1 MPKTATQQQ
10 PATSAPYRYMQ
21 GVSVPASSVRPKEFF
36 ARTRRHTVT
45 EASRSWNGLGGQ
57 DVFELK
63 KADILDRLF
72 LRISGN
78 VVSTPG
84 TGTVATTRKWPYDLA
99 RQIRFTA
106 NGASNLINANG
117 SLLVAREFTASPDR
131 DDRGISQ
138 SVSGATVNQGT
149 LSKNCES
156 WGVGSGATAIG
167 AGTYP
172 FDIIIP
178 IPVAENGLDL
188 VGAIYCASSSTDLT
202 LMVDWESAANMF
214 VLTGNAAVAVNA
226 TVQLTSQRYSI
237 PMGADGQIVVPD
249 LSVFHSIVKTATNT
263 IGNGPNE
270 TRLVG
275 QGAGKTLLRV
285 LFRTLNGNPAVPLV
299 VNSTNYGEQAYR
311 FSSNE
316 TPDDY
321 FDGQTLRWINERAYN
336 ADIGAVWGYACH
348 DFAAENA
355 FRDAIDMGTTS
366 ELRLVTTIQ
375 SGVSL
380 SSPSFEYAQETIFAA
395 GAGS

>member
-1 MPKTATQQQ
+1 MAPKTQQQ

-21 GVSVPASSVRPKEFF
+21 GVSIPATSVRPKEFF
-36 ARTRRHTVT
+36 ARTRRHIVG
-45 EASRSWNGLGGQ
+45 EASRTWNGLGGQ

-63 KADILDRLF
+63 KADILDRLY
-72 LRISGN
+72 LRIVGS
-78 VVSTPG
+78 VVVTPG
-84 TGTVATTRKWPYDLA
+84 TGTVATTRRWPYDLP

-131 DDRGISQ
+131 DDRGVIQ
-138 SVSGATVNQGT
+138 SVAGANVQQGT
-149 LSKNCES
+149 LSKNTES
-156 WGVGSGATAIG
+156 WGLGSGATAIG
-167 AGTYP
+167 AGTYN
-172 FDIIIP
+172 FDITIP
-178 IPVAENGLDL
+178 VPVAENSVDL
-188 VGAIYCASSSTDLT
+188 AGAIYCASSSTDLT
-202 LMVDWESAANMF
+202 LMVDWESQANMF
-214 VLTGNAAVAVNA
+214 VLTGNAAVAVTA

-249 LSVFHSIVKTATNT
+249 LSVFHSIVKTATST
-263 IGNGPNE
+263 ISNGANE

-285 LFRTLNGNPAVPLV
+285 LFRTLNGSPAVPLT

-321 FDGQTLRWINERAYN
+321 YDGGTLRWINERAYN
-336 ADIGAVWGYACH
+336 TDIGAVWGYACH

-366 ELRLVTTIQ
+366 ELRLLTTIQ

-380 SSPSFEYAQETIFAA
+380 SSPVFEYAQETIFAA

>member
-1 MPKTATQQQ
+1 MPQQQ
-10 PATSAPYRYMQ
+10 PATGQPYRYMQ
-21 GVSVPASSVRPKEFF
+21 GVSVPATSVRPKEFF

-63 KADILDRLF
+63 KADILDRLY
-72 LRISGN
+72 LRISGS
-78 VVSTPG
+78 VVATPG
-84 TGTVATTRKWPYDLA
+84 TGTIATTRRWPYDLA

-117 SLLVAREFTASPDR
+117 SLLVAREFTAHPDR
-131 DDRGISQ
+131 DDRGVSQ
-138 SVSGATVNQGT
+138 SIGGVTVTQGT
-149 LSKNCES
+149 MSKACES

-172 FDIIIP
+172 FDIVIP
-178 IPVAENGLDL
+178 IPVAENGIDL
-188 VGAIYCASSSTDLT
+188 AGAIYCASSSTDLT
-202 LMVDWESAANMF
+202 LMVDWESSSNMF
-214 VLTGNAAVAVNA
+214 TLTGNAAIAVNA

-237 PMGADGQIVVPD
+237 PMGSDGQIVVPD
-249 LSVFHSIVKTATNT
+249 LSVFHSIVKTSTGT
-263 IGNGPNE
+263 VSNGANE

-285 LFRTLNGNPAVPLV
+285 IFRTLNGATATAVPLAM
-299 VNSTNYGEQAYR
+299 NSTNYGEQAIR

-321 FDGQTLRWINERAYN
+321 YDGQTLRWINERAYN
-336 ADIGAVWGYACH
+336 VDMGAYWGYGVH

-366 ELRLVTTIQ
+366 ELRLLTTIQ
-375 SGVSL
+375 SGVTL
-380 SSPSFEYAQETIFAA
+380 TSPSFEYAQETIFAA
-395 GAGS
+395 GTGS

>member
-1 MPKTATQQQ
+1 MAQQQ
-10 PATSAPYRYMQ
+10 APTGQPYRYMQ
-21 GVSVPASSVRPKEFF
+21 GVSVPATSVRPKEFF

-45 EASRSWNGLGGQ
+45 EASRAWNGLGGQ

-63 KADILDRLF
+63 KADILDRLY
-72 LRISGN
+72 LRISGS
-78 VVSTPG
+78 VVVTPG
-84 TGTVATTRKWPYDLA
+84 TGTVATTRRWPYDLP

-117 SLLVAREFTASPDR
+117 ALLVAREFTASPDR
-131 DDRGISQ
+131 DDRGVVQ
-138 SVSGATVNQGT
+138 SVSGANVQQGT
-149 LSKNCES
+149 LSKSCES

-172 FDIIIP
+172 FDIVIP
-178 IPVAENGLDL
+178 IPVAENGVDL
-188 VGAIYCASSSTDLT
+188 AGAIYCASSSTDLT
-202 LMVDWESAANMF
+202 LMVDWESAGNMF
-214 VLTGNAAVAVNA
+214 TLTGNGAVSMTA

-237 PMGADGQIVVPD
+237 PMGPDGQIVVPD
-249 LSVFHSIVKTATNT
+249 LSVFHSIVKTSTGT
-263 IGNGPNE
+263 LSNGANE

-285 LFRTLNGNPAVPLV
+285 LFRTLNGAPATAVPLV
-299 VNSTNYGEQAYR
+299 MNSTNYGEQAIR

-321 FDGQTLRWINERAYN
+321 YDGQTLRWINERAYN
-336 ADIGAVWGYACH
+336 ADLGAVWGYGVH

-366 ELRLVTTIQ
+366 ELRLLTTIQ
-375 SGVSL
+375 SGVTL
-380 SSPSFEYAQETIFAA
+380 TSPSFEYAQETIFAA

>member
-1 MPKTATQQQ
+1 MAQQQ
-10 PATSAPYRYMQ
+10 APTGQPYRYMQ
-21 GVSVPASSVRPKEFF
+21 GVSVPATSVRPKEFF

-45 EASRSWNGLGGQ
+45 EASRAWNGLGGQ

-63 KADILDRLF
+63 KADILDRLY
-72 LRISGN
+72 LRISGS
-78 VVSTPG
+78 VVVTPG
-84 TGTVATTRKWPYDLA
+84 TGTVATTRRWPYDLP

-117 SLLVAREFTASPDR
+117 ALLVAREFTASPDR
-131 DDRGISQ
+131 DDRGVVR
-138 SVSGATVNQGT
+138 SVSGANVQQGT
-149 LSKNCES
+149 LSKSCES

-172 FDIIIP
+172 FDIVIP
-178 IPVAENGLDL
+178 IPVAENGVDL
-188 VGAIYCASSSTDLT
+188 AGAIYCASSSTDLT
-202 LMVDWESAANMF
+202 LMVDWESAGNMF
-214 VLTGNAAVAVNA
+214 TLTGNGAVSMTA

-237 PMGADGQIVVPD
+237 PMGPDGQIVVPD
-249 LSVFHSIVKTATNT
+249 LSVFHSIVKTSTGT
-263 IGNGPNE
+263 LSNGANE

-285 LFRTLNGNPAVPLV
+285 LFRTLNGAPATAVPLV
-299 VNSTNYGEQAYR
+299 MNSTNYGEQAIR

-321 FDGQTLRWINERAYN
+321 YDGQTLRWINERAYN
-336 ADIGAVWGYACH
+336 ADLGAVWGYGVH

-366 ELRLVTTIQ
+366 ELRLLTTIQ
-375 SGVSL
+375 SGVTL
-380 SSPSFEYAQETIFAA
+380 TSPSFEYAQETIFAA